1 MSKAFKDLEIG
12 ELFHRGK
19 SYGAGVRQHVLSWE
33 VYEKTNKSSA
43 VCVEQHGDYHRS
55 VGNVVKIS
63 AWASVWPVKIGDT
76 EK

>member
-19 SYGAGVRQHVLSWE
+19 SKGMGARSHVTSWE
-33 VYEKTNKSSA
+33 VFVEANKSTA
-43 VCVEQHGDYHRS
+43 TCIEQHGDYHRS

-63 AWASVWPVKIGDT
+63 AWASVWPVEPGDT
-76 EK
+76 KK